1 MRPDAR
7 RPARGPAAGAQTG
20 ALRRYGVKVF
30 VVPADLTAPGATQR
44 LYEEA
49 KESGKPVDV
58 LQRVALLLTHPDQQC
73 TTLAQKSSW
82 ANVAARMVGMVQL
95 HCKPL

>member
-1 MRPDAR
+1 MLLNIYVFSHIKFFDDATADED
-7 RPARGPAAGAQTG
+7 PANMYMEREW
-20 ALRRYGVKVF
+20 R
-30 VVPADLTAPGATQR
+30 
-44 LYEEA
+44 
-49 KESGKPVDV
+49 V
-58 LQRVALLLTHPDQQC
+58 LQRVALLLTHPDHQC

>member
-1 MRPDAR
+1 
-7 RPARGPAAGAQTG
+7 
-20 ALRRYGVKVF
+20 
-30 VVPADLTAPGATQR
+30 
-44 LYEEA
+44 
-49 KESGKPVDV
+49 
-58 LQRVALLLTHPDQQC
+58 LTHPDQQC